1 MTANRTSRQIIPTK
15 KREREQRRRKPE
27 PDRAP
32 RRNERQR
39 AEGEPIQRGREQE
52 HARRAGRDRID
63 EPPEHRHRRRLP
75 IAEAPSHGVGIDIAG
90 IEGDVAGIED
100 QHGDGIGGR
109 QREKDKQRHP
119 RSRASLV
126 CDRVAMLNGSH
137 QHDPMRARIRAD
149 IGIIA

>member
-1 MTANRTSRQIIPTK
+1 MGARKRAPRSAAAKASTAAASQMTANRTSRQIIPTK

-32 RRNERQR
+32 RRSERQR

-75 IAEAPSHGVGIDIAG
+75 IAEAPSHGVGIL
-90 IEGDVAGIED
+90 
-100 QHGDGIGGR
+100 GGAAYR
-109 QREKDKQRHP
+109 RSFGEQRAFPISFR
-119 RSRASLV
+119 
-126 CDRVAMLNGSH
+126 GS
-137 QHDPMRARIRAD
+137 
-149 IGIIA
+149 